1 MPTQPLLVY
10 MDGPEGIASTV
21 GSRMD
26 NSDATMPV
34 KGANTISYKNLQD
47 KFLMQDEGCV
57 SLDCMFCEQ
66 TFKHPEDLGKH
77 VLTQH
82 RPTLCEP
89 AVLRV
94 EAEYVS
100 HLDKGQG
107 RIDLPSLDVNEK
119 DSQDFSCVVCGQTF
133 DEAFDVE
140 AHMRKHKDSFTY
152 WCNVCGRRFKEPW
165 FLKNHMRTHTGK
177 PGSRSKA
184 LQGSESPITIN
195 EVVQDQVTE
204 SITSPYKICMVC
216 GFLFQNKESLIE
228 HSKVHTKDSLANS
241 SGSPS
246 EGDGKESRSPREEFL
261 QFLNLKPLSPSS
273 NSRQKKPVK
282 WIAELDPFSTYQAWQ
297 LATKGKIAIGY
308 GQTKDPGQEGS
319 TDNDDSSSDK
329 EELGE
334 IWNASKAN
342 PTEST
347 GKTKGSRG
355 ASYAGIGNMP
365 QDKLKYPC
373 REVPSLHIDSKLS
386 QNKDKPTHCAECGKA
401 FRTYHQL
408 VLHSRVHKRD
418 RKNDIEAS
426 CGEGKQPRACLPD
439 PVTLDEN
446 GAERL
451 EGGSEDGSEDGIIEA
466 SDKNEDVL
474 ERTKVKNLGASRECS
489 YCGKFFRSNYYLNI
503 HLRTHTGEKPYK
515 CEFCEYAAA
524 QKTSLRYHLERH
536 HKDKHTEAAADLKND
551 SKGLLP
557 SQETGFL
564 SVSGH
569 APETKNLKR
578 LLEDAKDAKGVVPP
592 LKQQKEELYPFQ
604 SAPKTITQDTSK
616 GLDCDGLKKG
626 ASVSVLTFEK
636 NTAELQAN
644 SLVNR
649 TEKNNSELAENVFY
663 AGRTN
668 ADLLSDVT
676 ENSKCRLT
684 VQEKPLNLS
693 TASSQDAPVIPHS
706 RCSLATSTCPFC
718 TFRTLYPEVLIM
730 HQRLVHKSANN
741 LNAVT
746 KSSIRNK
753 AAHKARRTGCPPY
766 LLGKDVPPLPLNS
779 GKIKSPLL
787 TQSKS
792 LHVEKA
798 RQCPTPQSKGP
809 ILPGQNSSSLA
820 PSNLKSCK
828 PQMMGPQMNNCRPQQ
843 EMHHSPSSISV
854 QDKGKARLLAS
865 QLGIGSSSLSSS
877 LENPLNKASG
887 SSSRGIEFLS
897 NRSAGNRYVGFDGLA
912 FKRVR
917 PSLFALEQI
926 DSARH
931 RTENDAAR
939 LPLSGKYSGLL
950 PQECSHTKL
959 ASSLL
964 PIKQGLMSSEGDAIN
979 PMTVLK
985 PYETYGPGPF
995 SSSCGSS
1002 SSHVPS
1008 SSKEGK
1014 RPVSYQHLSSTL
1026 LQKRNY
1032 ESFIGN
1038 AHNRLN
1044 DKKT

>member
-26 NSDATMPV
+26 SNDATMPV

-47 KFLMQDEGCV
+47 KFLMQSEGCV

-66 TFKHPEDLGKH
+66 TFKHSEDLGKH

-184 LQGSESPITIN
+184 LQGSESPVMIN

-216 GFLFQNKESLIE
+216 GFLFQNKEGLIE

-241 SGSPS
+241 NGSPS
-246 EGDGKESRSPREEFL
+246 EGDGKESRTPREEFL
-261 QFLNLKPLSPSS
+261 QFLNLKPLSPS
-273 NSRQKKPVK
+273 NNIKQKKPVK

-297 LATKGKIAIGY
+297 LATKGKIAIGH
-308 GQTKDPGQEGS
+308 GQTKDAGQEGS

-334 IWNASKAN
+334 IWNSSKAN
-342 PTEST
+342 QTEST

-355 ASYAGIGNMP
+355 GSYTGIGNMP
-365 QDKLKYPC
+365 QDKFKYPC
-373 REVPSLHIDSKLS
+373 RKVPSLHMS
-386 QNKDKPTHCAECGKA
+386 QNKGKPTHCSECNKA

-408 VLHSRVHKRD
+408 VLHSRVHKKE
-418 RKNDIEAS
+418 RKNDMES
-426 CGEGKQPRACLPD
+426 GCEEGKQLRTCLPH
-439 PVTLDEN
+439 PGTLDEN
-446 GAERL
+446 GVERL
-451 EGGSEDGSEDGIIEA
+451 EGVSEDGSEDGIVET
-466 SDKNEDVL
+466 SDKNEDGL
-474 ERTKVKNLGASRECS
+474 ERSKVKNLGATRECS

-536 HKDKHTEAAADLKND
+536 HKDKHTEASADLKND

-557 SQETGFL
+557 SQEAGFL

-578 LLEDAKDAKGVVPP
+578 LLEDAKDAKGVFPP
-592 LKQQKEELYPFQ
+592 VKQQKEEFYLFYN
-604 SAPKTITQDTSK
+604 APKNITQDTSK
-616 GLDCDGLKKG
+616 NSVCDGLKEG
-626 ASVSVLTFEK
+626 ASVSVLKHEK
-636 NTAELQAN
+636 NTVEHQAN

-649 TEKNNSELAENVFY
+649 TEKKNSELTKNVFY
-663 AGRTN
+663 AGRTK
-668 ADLLSDVT
+668 ADLSDIT

-693 TASSQDAPVIPHS
+693 TASSQDAPVILHS

-730 HQRLVHKSANN
+730 HQRLMHKSANN

-753 AAHKARRTGCPPY
+753 TAHKARRTGCPPC
-766 LLGKDVPPLPLNS
+766 LLGKDVLPLPLNF
-779 GKIKSPLL
+779 GKIKSSFL

-792 LHVEKA
+792 QPVEKA
-798 RQCPTPQSKGP
+798 RQCPAAQSKGP
-809 ILPGQNSSSLA
+809 ILSGQNSSSVA
-820 PSNLKSCK
+820 PSNLKSGK
-828 PQMMGPQMNNCRPQQ
+828 SQMIGIQINNRRQQQ
-843 EMHHSPSSISV
+843 EMHQSPSRTTV
-854 QDKGKARLLAS
+854 QDKGKSRLLAS
-865 QLGIGSSSLSSS
+865 QLGTGNSSINSS
-877 LENPLNKASG
+877 LENPLTKAAG
-887 SSSRGIEFLS
+887 STSREVEFFS
-897 NRSAGNRYVGFDGLA
+897 NRSAGNRYVGFDGLPS
-912 FKRVR
+912 KRFR
-917 PSLFALEQI
+917 PNLFALEQI

-931 RTENDAAR
+931 RTESETAR

-959 ASSLL
+959 ASLL
-964 PIKQGLMSSEGDAIN
+964 PFKQGLMSSERDAVN

-985 PYETYGPGPF
+985 PYETYNPGSF
-995 SSSCGSS
+995 ASSCGSGS
-1002 SSHVPS
+1002 NHVPS

-1014 RPVSYQHLSSTL
+1014 RPVSYQHLSNSL
-1026 LQKRNY
+1026 MQKRSY
-1032 ESFIGN
+1032 ENFIGN
-1038 AHNRLN
+1038 THNRLN

>member
-10 MDGPEGIASTV
+10 MDGPESIASTV

-26 NSDATMPV
+26 SNDATMPV

-47 KFLMQDEGCV
+47 KFLMQGEGCL

-107 RIDLPSLDVNEK
+107 RIDLPPLDVNEK
-119 DSQDFSCVVCGQTF
+119 DNQDFSCVVCGQTF

-152 WCNVCGRRFKEPW
+152 WCSVCGRRFKEPW

-184 LQGSESPITIN
+184 LPGSESPVTIN
-195 EVVQDQVTE
+195 EVVQDQVVE

-228 HSKVHTKDSLANS
+228 HSKVHTKDSLATNNGCS
-241 SGSPS
+241 S
-246 EGDGKESRSPREEFL
+246 EGDSKENREEFL
-261 QFLNLKPLSPSS
+261 QFLNLKPLAPSN
-273 NSRQKKPVK
+273 NSKQKKPVK

-297 LATKGKIAIGY
+297 LATKGKVAIGH
-308 GQTKDPGQEGS
+308 GQTKDAGHEGS

-334 IWNASKAN
+334 IWNVSKAN
-342 PTEST
+342 QTESA

-355 ASYAGIGNMP
+355 GSYTGIGNMP
-365 QDKLKYPC
+365 RDKFNKYPC
-373 REVPSLHIDSKLS
+373 REVPSLHMDSKLS
-386 QNKDKPTHCAECGKA
+386 QNKDKPTHCSECGKA

-408 VLHSRVHKRD
+408 VLHSRVHKKE
-418 RKNDIEAS
+418 RKNDLES
-426 CGEGKQPRACLPD
+426 GCGEGKQLRTCLPD
-439 PVTLDEN
+439 PATLDEN

-451 EGGSEDGSEDGIIEA
+451 EGGSEDSEDGIIET
-466 SDKNEDVL
+466 SDKNEDGL
-474 ERTKVKNLGASRECS
+474 ERSKVKNLGATRECS

-536 HKDKHTEAAADLKND
+536 HKDKHTEASPDLKND

-564 SVSGH
+564 SISGH

-578 LLEDAKDAKGVVPP
+578 LLEDAKDAKGVAPP
-592 LKQQKEELYPFQ
+592 VKQQKEEFYPFH
-604 SAPKTITQDTSK
+604 SAPKSITQDRSK
-616 GLDCDGLKKG
+616 DSDCDGLKEG
-626 ASVSVLTFEK
+626 AFVSGFLKHEK
-636 NTAELQAN
+636 NTVEHQAN
-644 SLVNR
+644 ILVNR
-649 TEKNNSELAENVFY
+649 TEKKNSELTKNVFY
-663 AGRTN
+663 AGRTK
-668 ADLLSDVT
+668 ADLSDIT

-693 TASSQDAPVIPHS
+693 TASSQDAPVILHS

-730 HQRLVHKSANN
+730 HQRLMHKSTNN
-741 LNAVT
+741 LNAAT
-746 KSSIRNK
+746 KNNIRNK
-753 AAHKARRTGCPPY
+753 AAHKARRTGCPPC

-779 GKIKSPLL
+779 GKIKPSLL
-787 TQSKS
+787 AQSKS
-792 LHVEKA
+792 LPVEKA
-798 RQCPTPQSKGP
+798 RPCPTPQGKGP
-809 ILPGQNSSSLA
+809 ILSGQNSSSWA

-828 PQMMGPQMNNCRPQQ
+828 PQMIGVPINNCRQ
-843 EMHHSPSSISV
+843 EMHQSPGRSSG
-854 QDKGKARLLAS
+854 QDKGKSRLLAS
-865 QLGIGSSSLSSS
+865 QLGTSNSNINSSM
-877 LENPLNKASG
+877 ENKAS
-887 SSSRGIEFLS
+887 REAEFF
-897 NRSAGNRYVGFDGLA
+897 NNKSAGNRYVGFDGLSS
-912 FKRVR
+912 KRLR
-917 PSLFALEQI
+917 PNLFALEQI

-931 RTENDAAR
+931 RTESETAR

-950 PQECSHTKL
+950 PQECSHTKH
-959 ASSLL
+959 ASLL
-964 PIKQGLMSSEGDAIN
+964 LFKQGLMSSDRDAVN

-985 PYETYGPGPF
+985 PYETYSPGAF
-995 SSSCGSS
+995 ASSCGSS

-1014 RPVSYQHLSSTL
+1014 KQVSYQHLSNTL
-1026 LQKRNY
+1026 LQKRSY

-1038 AHNRLN
+1038 THSRLN